1 MKIFEASFHVFPVD
15 QMDSNFA
22 YVFFRP
28 FPGDNFFVFLNF
40 EKMADLWHFESYLR
54 YENFWSFV
62 SYISSSPNEFKFC
75 IRLLQTIPWG
85 SFFRFFEFRKNDR
98 RCHFESSLSYE
109 NFRSFVFY
117 ISSSPIEFKFC
128 VRLLQTIPLGNF
140 FFFFWIS
147 TKRLTLSILKAP

>member
-1 MKIFEASFHVFPVD
+1 MKVFEASFHIFPVD

-22 YVFFRP
+22 YVFFRQ
-28 FPGDNFFVFLNF
+28 FAGDNFLVFGNF
-40 EKMADLWHFESYLR
+40 EKMTRDLWHFKRSLR
-54 YENFWSFV
+54 YETFWSFV

-85 SFFRFFEFRKNDR
+85 WFFSFFEFRKNDR
-98 RCHFESSLSYE
+98 HCHFESSLSYE

-128 VRLLQTIPLGNF
+128 VRLLQTIPWG
-140 FFFFWIS
+140 
-147 TKRLTLSILKAP
+147 